1 VHIVEVSMLDIQ
13 TAVGIDTQ
21 NEFNKDFGSGSA
33 MFIKCDVR
41 KSQELEGL
49 SLKVLVISF

>member
-49 SLKVLVISF
+49 V